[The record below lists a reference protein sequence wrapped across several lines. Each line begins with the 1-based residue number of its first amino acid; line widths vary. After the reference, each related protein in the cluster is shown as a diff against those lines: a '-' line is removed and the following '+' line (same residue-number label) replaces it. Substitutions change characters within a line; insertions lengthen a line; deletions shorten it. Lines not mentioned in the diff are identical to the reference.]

1 MSEREI
7 IRERL
12 RKKEQEIQSLEEK
25 LRSAKV
31 YVQALHDILKVLE
44 RAVDESPSETVLK
57 PGSTVSQAR
66 DVILTA
72 GRPVHVDELLEA
84 MGKAVTRDSR
94 ASLTGSLAAYVRRG
108 DIFTRPAPNTYGLAE
123 LGHSELDNEEP
134 KPPTGFGLQDSD
146 DIDF

>member
-1 MSEREI
+1 MSEREV

-31 YVQALHDILKVLE
+31 YVQALHDILKMVD
-44 RAVDESPSETVLK
+44 RAVGESPSETVLK

-72 GRPVHVDELLEA
+72 GRPVLIDEILEA

-108 DIFTRPAPNTYGLAE
+108 EIFTRPAPNTYGLAE
-123 LGHSELDNEEP
+123 LGHAEVDDEP
-134 KPPTGFGLQDSD
+134 KPPTGFGIQED
-146 DIDF
+146 DEIDF